1 MDAAVVLA
9 HEPGVANW
17 LIEVGV
23 RVMVERAP
31 IVTIESS
38 GLKMTSAICEAAGP
52 DHHQTTISNN
62 GVV

>member
-1 MDAAVVLA
+1 MDVAVALA
-9 HEPGVANW
+9 REPGVANW

-23 RVMVERAP
+23 RVMVECAT

-38 GLKMTSAICEAAGP
+38 GVKMTSALCEAAGP
-52 DHHQTTISNN
+52 DHHQTTVSNN